1 MSLLLAMTGWHVED
15 WRARFQALLPE
26 MPIVVPGEP
35 FDRRAVHYVASW
47 KHPAGS
53 LTGLPNLAAIFSLG
67 AGVDFLFADDKL
79 PEVPIARVVDPD
91 LTTRMSEYVVLH
103 CLMYLR
109 QQHRYMRQQQA
120 KLWEDDRNQ
129 PAARSVRVG
138 IMGLGELGLD
148 AAAKLKLIGFDVA
161 GWSRSP
167 KSAEGL
173 QTFSGED
180 GLKAFLPAALAHL
193 LFGFWPAYAA
203 VAGAMV
209 GHAFPL
215 PHPSR
220 GGKSIMCFVG
230 GAFALSPLAA
240 LGFAIAAD
248 FAQGAG
254 AAVHRFQA
262 GGLQDAHRPPQLLGG
277 FVHLHSAGKLRDRGE
292 EVGIVRRYADC
303 DLIGRERCGKVA
315 GAFQLGR
322 LGQRIGDKRG
332 FGRRDHRPI
341 L

>member
-26 MPIVVPGEP
+26 MPIVVLGEP

-167 KSAEGL
+167 KSAEG
-173 QTFSGED
+173 
-180 GLKAFLPAALAHL
+180 
-193 LFGFWPAYAA
+193 
-203 VAGAMV
+203 
-209 GHAFPL
+209 
-215 PHPSR
+215 
-220 GGKSIMCFVG
+220 
-230 GAFALSPLAA
+230 
-240 LGFAIAAD
+240 
-248 FAQGAG
+248 
-254 AAVHRFQA
+254 
-262 GGLQDAHRPPQLLGG
+262 
-277 FVHLHSAGKLRDRGE
+277 
-292 EVGIVRRYADC
+292 
-303 DLIGRERCGKVA
+303 
-315 GAFQLGR
+315 
-322 LGQRIGDKRG
+322 
-332 FGRRDHRPI
+332 
-341 L
+341 

>member
-15 WRARFQALLPE
+15 WRARLQKHLPE
-26 MPIVVPGEP
+26 MPIVVLGEP

-148 AAAKLKLIGFDVA
+148 AAAKLRLIGFDVA

-167 KSAEGL
+167 KTVEGL
-173 QTFSGED
+173 ETFSGDD
-180 GLKAFLPAALAHL
+180 GMKEFLARTDILVSLVPLTPETRGIINAELLAGLAQDGRLGGPHL
-193 LFGFWPAYAA
+193 INPG
-203 VAGAMV
+203 
-209 GHAFPL
+209 
-215 PHPSR
+215 R
-220 GGKSIMCFVG
+220 
-230 GAFALSPLAA
+230 
-240 LGFAIAAD
+240 
-248 FAQGAG
+248 
-254 AAVHRFQA
+254 
-262 GGLQDAHRPPQLLGG
+262 GGLQVAEDILAGLDAGTLKGATLDVFETEPLPVESPLWSHPGVTITPHNAAMSEPEAIASLVAAQIRRLEAGEPLLHA
-277 FVHLHSAGKLRDRGE
+277 VDPARG
-292 EVGIVRRYADC
+292 Y
-303 DLIGRERCGKVA
+303 
-315 GAFQLGR
+315 
-322 LGQRIGDKRG
+322 
-332 FGRRDHRPI
+332 
-341 L
+341 